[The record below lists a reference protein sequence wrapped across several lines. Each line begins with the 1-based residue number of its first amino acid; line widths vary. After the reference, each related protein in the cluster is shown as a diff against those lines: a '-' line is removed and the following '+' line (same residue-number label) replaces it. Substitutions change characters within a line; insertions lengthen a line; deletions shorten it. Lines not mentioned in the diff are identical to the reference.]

1 MECEKEKE
9 SGLAILEISILGSL
23 VMIAKMDLVNIF
35 GPMAI
40 ITKAIF
46 VKT

>member
-1 MECEKEKE
+1 MECVKEKE
-9 SGLAILEISILGSL
+9 SGSAILATSILDSL

-35 GPMAI
+35 GPMAT